1 MHRSIL
7 QHDVDVAKNFSK
19 NFEKTLREEKFS
31 QLRFIRMVDS
41 ATTSAING
49 KAIELLRLLIG
60 NDNNE
65 DERHSRKFILS
76 RSAYQLAQTVIEEE
90 SNERVPVVVK
100 GTMMILLCPLLYI
113 FHIVTHSLLS
123 LENLASADM
132 EKLIAAVIS
141 SNPEY
146 ENRGVSQEDWDKGV
160 RPQVPTIFGKPR
172 ILPSK
177 LSPTTLNP
185 YLTFCFDFCL
195 NKAPRKMGQSA
206 LIEKVLYLRA

>member
-49 KAIELLRLLIG
+49 KAIELLRSLIG
-60 NDNNE
+60 NNNNE
-65 DERHSRKFILS
+65 DEHHSRKFILS

-113 FHIVTHSLLS
+113 FHIERRHGKV
-123 LENLASADM
+123 N
-132 EKLIAAVIS
+132 S
-141 SNPEY
+141 SDYLNNPEY

-160 RPQVPTIFGKPR
+160 RPQIPTIFGKPR

-185 YLTFCFDFCL
+185 YLTFCFHFCL

>member
-31 QLRFIRMVDS
+31 QLRFIRVVDS
-41 ATTSAING
+41 AITSAING
-49 KAIELLRLLIG
+49 KAIELLRSLIG
-60 NDNNE
+60 NNNNE

-113 FHIVTHSLLS
+113 FHIVTTRQ
-123 LENLASADM
+123 
-132 EKLIAAVIS
+132 LIERRHGKVNS
-141 SNPEY
+141 SDYLNNPEY

-177 LSPTTLNP
+177 LS
-185 YLTFCFDFCL
+185 
-195 NKAPRKMGQSA
+195 
-206 LIEKVLYLRA
+206 